1 MTHLHRTRL
10 LLLLLLAALT
20 LAAGTAL
27 ASLQHREASTILD
40 RGESWEQTL
49 DQQEYHYVIEY
60 LDGDMFVTVAANF
73 LDDRNEVVHTSTH
86 TLVQNKRMSAEQQ
99 FRADTV
105 GDSRPARAVRFEC
118 DAGRVRITLKSM

>member
-1 MTHLHRTRL
+1 MTHLLRTRL
-10 LLLLLLAALT
+10 PLLLLLAAMI
-20 LAAGTAL
+20 LAAGSAL
-27 ASLQHREASTILD
+27 ASLQREELTRILD
-40 RGESWEQTL
+40 RGESWEQVL
-49 DQQEYHYVIEY
+49 DQEAYHYVIEY

-73 LDDRNEVVHTSTH
+73 LDDRHEVVHTSTH

-118 DAGRVRITLKSM
+118 DAGRVRITLKAL